1 VVKGSED
8 HPSQYMNFMNVVFTA
23 QKLGVVIDACILDN
37 ESGLLQ
43 QVMLISRHCCI
54 YGLQLFW
61 QPADNECISLHAEN
75 IFFFLAN

>member
-1 VVKGSED
+1 MVKGSED

-43 QVMLISRHCCI
+43 QVKSTNFIHPHLLILYC
-54 YGLQLFW
+54 L
-61 QPADNECISLHAEN
+61 
-75 IFFFLAN
+75 